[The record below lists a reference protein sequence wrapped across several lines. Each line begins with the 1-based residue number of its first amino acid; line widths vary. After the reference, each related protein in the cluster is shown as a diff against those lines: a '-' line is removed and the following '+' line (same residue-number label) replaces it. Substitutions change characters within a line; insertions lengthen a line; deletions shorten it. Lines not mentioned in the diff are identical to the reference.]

1 MVQRYTEI
9 PSSQKIAESL
19 SLILNNDKTAISH
32 NSGSA
37 FPTTNLQLGM
47 TCYRTD
53 EEKLYELRNIEEQ
66 EWACIAD
73 LSGNFRHIEGGQGNL
88 IPYTAKDLNI
98 WSKMPTGF
106 YEGSKMLHAPEGD
119 EAWRV
124 LHLRTGNSDG
134 YATQMAFGQNTDL
147 VMVRYQKG
155 GTWSAWKRLF
165 VASTDGSTIEGMNA
179 EMLNGLTPGNTSG
192 QIPVNNGKLS
202 TNLNAD
208 KVDGFDA
215 GNKANQVPISNAT
228 LNVSL
233 NADLLDGMHAGHE
246 AGQIPINDGTL
257 NKNLNAEKLN
267 GFTVDN
273 FVVKSQGT
281 GEVTNLSVSNNTT
294 TKTIRVNDVNG
305 ITALVS
311 SNPDGNSLKA
321 TRYTTAHDYGN
332 NAYDTYEDVT
342 GSTSGYYTSDRIL
355 MRTVRLWTGSGNYN
369 VSDMLRTLI
378 QYAHRHE
385 MVKQH
390 YRFDCRCACN
400 CECNCGDD
408 SM

>member
-37 FPTTNLQLGM
+37 FPTTNLQIGM

-53 EEKLYELRNIEEQ
+53 EGKLYELENIEELN
-66 EWACIAD
+66 WVCIAD
-73 LSGNFRHIEGGQGNL
+73 LSGSFRHLDGGHGNL
-88 IPYTAKDLNI
+88 IPYTARDLNV

-106 YEGSKMLHAPEGD
+106 YEGSKMLNQPEGD

-134 YATQMAFGQNTDL
+134 YATQMAFGQNTDM

-179 EMLNGLTPGNTSG
+179 EKLNGKTLGNADG
-192 QIPVNNGKLS
+192 QVPANNGQLNN
-202 TNLNAD
+202 NLNAD
-208 KVDGFDA
+208 KLDGYDA
-215 GNKANQVPISNAT
+215 GNSANHVPINNNE

-233 NADLLDGMHAGHE
+233 NADLLDGKHAGHE
-246 AGQIPINDGTL
+246 KGEIPINDGAL

-273 FVVKSQGT
+273 FIVKQGET
-281 GEVTNLSVSNNTT
+281 GEVTNISVSNNTS
-294 TKTIRVNDVNG
+294 TKSINVTNVNG
-305 ITALVS
+305 LTALVS
-311 SNPDGNSLKA
+311 ANPDANSLKG
-321 TRYTTAHDYGN
+321 TRLVDLNTSTGGYGTDVVENAGGSGDY
-332 NAYDTYEDVT
+332 E
-342 GSTSGYYTSDRIL
+342 GSRYL
-355 MRTVRLWTGSGNYN
+355 FRTVRLWWGSGNYN

-385 MVKQH
+385 AVRQD
-390 YRFDCRCACN
+390 YRFNCKCDCRCDCD
-400 CECNCGDD
+400 CGDD
-408 SM
+408 SNN